1 MKSKTMLLTG
11 FRKPLEFREIEIPE
25 LKEGEILVKIEAA
38 GVCGSDIHMWKGE
51 DPRTPL
57 PIILGHEGVG
67 RIVEIKGDKFS
78 VDGKKLASNDRILW
92 NRGVTCNECY
102 ACKILKDPSLC
113 ENRKV
118 YGINMSCDDEP
129 YLNGCYSEY
138 IILNPKTDIFRIDEE
153 LDPAILVTASCS
165 GATVAHGFDILNES
179 LIGKTVVVQGP
190 GPLGA
195 YSVAF
200 AKELGATNI
209 IVIGGSKARLELC
222 REFGATMTL
231 NRHDLSVEERF
242 KEVMKI
248 TNNRGADLVVEAVG
262 VKGVVE
268 EGLKLVRKGGTYLAM
283 GFAQPAGKEEVD
295 FYLDVVNK
303 NINIQGVWVS
313 DTRHTKQAM
322 DLVMK
327 NKDKFSKLITDRF
340 KLEEANEAV
349 KVMDNKDALKAV
361 FTFD

>member
-1 MKSKTMLLTG
+1 MKSKVMVLSE
-11 FRKPLEFREIEIPE
+11 FRKDLVPKEIEIPE
-25 LKEGEILVKIEAA
+25 LQDGEVLVKMEAA
-38 GVCGSDIHMWKGE
+38 GVCGSDVHMWKGE

-67 RIVEIKGDKFS
+67 KIVKIKGEKFT
-78 VDGKKLASNDRILW
+78 VDGKKLNVDDRILW

-102 ACKILKDPSLC
+102 ACKVLKNPSLC

-118 YGINMSCDDEP
+118 YGINVSCAEKP

-138 IILNPKTDIFRIDEE
+138 IILKSKTDIFQVDEY

-165 GATVAHGFDILNES
+165 GATVAHGFDMIDTN
-179 LIGKTVVVQGP
+179 LIGKSVVIQGP

-209 IVIGGSKARLELC
+209 IVIGGSETRLKLC

-231 NRHDLSVEERF
+231 NRHDLSKEQRYEEI
-242 KEVMKI
+242 MKI
-248 TNNRGADLVVEAVG
+248 TDNRGADLVVEAVG

-268 EGLKLVRKGGTYLAM
+268 EGLKLVAKGGTYLTM
-283 GFAQPAGKEEVD
+283 GYAQPAGKEEVD
-295 FYLDVVNK
+295 FYIDIVNK
-303 NINIQGVWVS
+303 NIKVQGVWVS
-313 DTRHTKQAM
+313 DTKHTKQAM
-322 DLVMK
+322 DLVIQ

-340 KLEEANEAV
+340 KLEEANKAIE
-349 KVMDNKDALKAV
+349 VMNNKETLKAV
-361 FTFD
+361 LTFE